1 MNDQTPDKPSLE
13 SLNKQLD
20 ALKKTQQADGKKL
33 AGTSDASKAAINF
46 ASASAVGV
54 LLGLGADR
62 YLETS
67 PWGIVIGLFVGVIT
81 GMYLMFKTEAL
92 EALAA
97 KKKESE

>member
-1 MNDQTPDKPSLE
+1 MNDQTPDKSSLE

-20 ALKKTQQADGKKL
+20 ALKKTQASGEKKL
-33 AGTSDASKAAINF
+33 APMGDASKAAINF

-62 YLETS
+62 YMDTS
-67 PWGIVIGLFVGVIT
+67 PWGIVIGLFVGVAT

-92 EALAA
+92 SALAA

>member
-13 SLNKQLD
+13 SLNKHLD
-20 ALKKTQQADGKKL
+20 ALKKTQAADETKPAPLG
-33 AGTSDASKAAINF
+33 DAAKAAINF

-81 GMYLMFKTEAL
+81 GVYLMFKTEAL
-92 EALAA
+92 AALAA
-97 KKKESE
+97 KKKDSE